1 MPCGSRGC
9 NRATARGFSRRTGKT
24 VKSNCRGFALRSVHL
39 CTYFVRSLRLLFSP
53 ANAEDSSRR
62 GPRQCATQRTR
73 WRGPRSGRNQLNE
86 TSFRWR
92 SGYGLS
98 SRLSALLA
106 MVQAP
111 STTAGATAKGSSARP
126 EHSNGATPPTP
137 RRRRRPSTPGLRS
150 WLMRCRLRGPGWGQ
164 QGGGRAERRC
174 RRWDSSVVRGCRR
187 LLREAQVRQ
196 P

>member
-1 MPCGSRGC
+1 MSDSW
-9 NRATARGFSRRTGKT
+9 AA
-24 VKSNCRGFALRSVHL
+24 VHADAVHL
-39 CTYFVRSLRLLFSP
+39 RAKGEISVRGKGRRFIYCVDLVLSGLDRKP
-53 ANAEDSSRR
+53 TNAEDSSRR

-111 STTAGATAKGSSARP
+111 STTAGVTAKGSSARP

-174 RRWDSSVVRGCRR
+174 RRWDSSVVRRRRR

>member
-1 MPCGSRGC
+1 MVAVLYILSIVVEKKIGAMLSGASCSIGC
-9 NRATARGFSRRTGKT
+9 PSTREISSARTS
-24 VKSNCRGFALRSVHL
+24 
-39 CTYFVRSLRLLFSP
+39 SLGP

-174 RRWDSSVVRGCRR
+174 RRWDSSVVRRRRR